1 MHHLCVR
8 LSGVI
13 FFIALSFSMNGWT
26 IQCQEGKVCRIV
38 STSMPLRALAR
49 DFSKVYSTPDI
60 TSKIITHH
68 FKAFE
73 PIYVF
78 DKQNVDLSDPVYP
91 KGWYQVGEKVNKPLG
106 WMQAKDILEWK
117 HALVVSFTPHKM
129 GAGQRYPVVMFK
141 TKEALKQVVEAPDR
155 QARAEA
161 IYVGLNTMPPNVPE
175 GIISVEPT
183 RFVNIEEVF
192 YLLAVLDFEQV
203 DLFANKTRYLQIATA
218 IPGNRADENLPD
230 IVENPVFM
238 TQATVGSQFVADNK
252 LAQLATAVASSKE
265 AIPPRDITAWVL
277 DRDLMNLKL
286 RALEVRVLL
295 SRTDMNNFI
304 QALDSLLHQI
314 KWSLVTPMEFFIG
327 LQAVVTMALQDQ
339 VITLK
344 AAQRVADMGFLPSW
358 IESLPYKTPIL
369 KMRGEHFISLSKDKR
384 ARFLKDIESKLE
396 QYRALFDNKALWIAL
411 DKQNS
416 EPDYVYPLSLS
427 ALP

>member
-1 MHHLCVR
+1 MK
-8 LSGVI
+8 LSYFVL
-13 FFIALSFSMNGWT
+13 FVALSFSMNGWT

-38 STSMPLRALAR
+38 STSLPLRALAR
-49 DFSKVYSTPDI
+49 DFSKVYSAPDSA
-60 TSKIITHH
+60 SKIITHH

-78 DKQNVDLSDPVYP
+78 DKQNVDLSDPIYP
-91 KGWYQVGEKVNKPLG
+91 KGWYQVGENVKDPLG

-129 GAGQRYPVVMFK
+129 GAEQRYPVVMFK
-141 TKEALKQVVEAPDR
+141 TKAALKQVVEAPDR

-161 IYVGLNTMPPNVPE
+161 IYVGLNTIPPNVPE

-183 RFVNIEEVF
+183 RFVNIEEAF

-203 DLFANKTRYLQIATA
+203 DLFDNKTRYLQIATA
-218 IPGNRADENLPD
+218 IPGNRADENIHD

-238 TQATVGSQFVADNK
+238 TQATIGSQFADDNK
-252 LAQLATAVASSKE
+252 LGQLATTVASSKE

-277 DRDLMNLKL
+277 DRDLMNPKL

-295 SRTDMNNFI
+295 TRTDMNNLI
-304 QALDSLLHQI
+304 QALDILLHQI
-314 KWSLVTPMEFFIG
+314 KWSIVTPMEFFIG
-327 LQAVVTMALQDQ
+327 LQAVVTMGLQDQ
-339 VITLK
+339 EITLK

-369 KMRGEHFISLSKDKR
+369 KMRGEHFISLSKDER
-384 ARFLKDIESKLE
+384 AQFLKEIESKLE
-396 QYRALFDNKALWIAL
+396 QYRALFENKALWIAL

-416 EPDYVYPLSLS
+416 EQEYVYPLLLS